1 MDSKIHTMIMSSILA
16 FSLIAGIPTV
26 FAQND
31 TGMTSGGGDM
41 GNMTQAQGENMTQ
54 AQGGEMGMTDGQN
67 GDDGTT
73 AATKTKMTVAATKTK
88 MTVTTAATKTKI
100 TNRMKN

>member
-1 MDSKIHTMIMSSILA
+1 MDSKIHTMIISSILA

-41 GNMTQAQGENMTQ
+41 GMAQGDNMTQTQSGEVGMSQ
-54 AQGGEMGMTDGQN
+54 AQGGDDGDDKDD
-67 GDDGTT
+67 GDDGDD
-73 AATKTKMTVAATKTK
+73 KDKDDGDDKDK
-88 MTVTTAATKTKI
+88 D
-100 TNRMKN
+100 N

>member
-67 GDDGTT
+67 GDDGDNGGDED
-73 AATKTKMTVAATKTK
+73 KDDGGGDEDKDDGG
-88 MTVTTAATKTKI
+88 
-100 TNRMKN
+100 RRRQRQR

>member
-16 FSLIAGIPTV
+16 FSLIAGTSTV

-41 GNMTQAQGENMTQ
+41 GMAQGDNMTQTQGDNMTQTQSGEVGMSQ
-54 AQGGEMGMTDGQN
+54 AQGGDD
-67 GDDGTT
+67 GDD
-73 AATKTKMTVAATKTK
+73 KDKD
-88 MTVTTAATKTKI
+88 
-100 TNRMKN
+100 N

>member
-41 GNMTQAQGENMTQ
+41 GMAQSNMTQAQGDNMTQ
-54 AQGGEMGMTDGQN
+54 AQGGEMGMSQGQSE
-67 GDDGTT
+67 DDGDGGD
-73 AATKTKMTVAATKTK
+73 KDKD
-88 MTVTTAATKTKI
+88 
-100 TNRMKN
+100 N

>member
-41 GNMTQAQGENMTQ
+41 GMAQSNMTQ
-54 AQGGEMGMTDGQN
+54 AQGGEMGMSQGQGEDG
-67 GDDGTT
+67 GDGGDKDGGDGGDKDDGDGGD
-73 AATKTKMTVAATKTK
+73 KDKD
-88 MTVTTAATKTKI
+88 
-100 TNRMKN
+100 N

>member
-16 FSLIAGIPTV
+16 FSLIAGLPTV

-41 GNMTQAQGENMTQ
+41 GNMTQAQG
-54 AQGGEMGMTDGQN
+54 GDMGMTDGQN
-67 GDDGTT
+67 GDDGDNGGD
-73 AATKTKMTVAATKTK
+73 KDKD
-88 MTVTTAATKTKI
+88 
-100 TNRMKN
+100 N

>member
-16 FSLIAGIPTV
+16 FSLIAGTSTV

-41 GNMTQAQGENMTQ
+41 GMTAQGDNMTQAQGDNMTQ
-54 AQGGEMGMTDGQN
+54 AQGGEMGM
-67 GDDGTT
+67 
-73 AATKTKMTVAATKTK
+73 KV
-88 MTVTTAATKTKI
+88 
-100 TNRMKN
+100 R

>member
-1 MDSKIHTMIMSSILA
+1 MIMSSILA

-41 GNMTQAQGENMTQ
+41 GMAQGDNMTQAQGDNMTQ
-54 AQGGEMGMTDGQN
+54 AQGGEMGMSQGQG
-67 GDDGTT
+67 GDDSRP
-73 AATKTKMTVAATKTK
+73 K
-88 MTVTTAATKTKI
+88 
-100 TNRMKN
+100 

>member
-41 GNMTQAQGENMTQ
+41 GMAQGE
-54 AQGGEMGMTDGQN
+54 
-67 GDDGTT
+67 
-73 AATKTKMTVAATKTK
+73 
-88 MTVTTAATKTKI
+88 I
-100 TNRMKN
+100 

>member
-16 FSLIAGIPTV
+16 FSLIAGTSTV

-41 GNMTQAQGENMTQ
+41 GMIKAQGDNMTQAQGDNMTQ
-54 AQGGEMGMTDGQN
+54 AQGGQMGMSQGQGEDDGD
-67 GDDGTT
+67 GDDKDDGDGDD
-73 AATKTKMTVAATKTK
+73 KDDGDGDDKDKD
-88 MTVTTAATKTKI
+88 
-100 TNRMKN
+100 N

>member
-1 MDSKIHTMIMSSILA
+1 MSSILA

-41 GNMTQAQGENMTQ
+41 VKYDTSP
-54 AQGGEMGMTDGQN
+54 
-67 GDDGTT
+67 
-73 AATKTKMTVAATKTK
+73 
-88 MTVTTAATKTKI
+88 
-100 TNRMKN
+100 R

>member
-1 MDSKIHTMIMSSILA
+1 MIMSSILA

-54 AQGGEMGMTDGQN
+54 AQGGDMGMTDGQN
-67 GDDGTT
+67 GDDGGGDED
-73 AATKTKMTVAATKTK
+73 KDDGGGDEDKDDGDNGGDEDKD
-88 MTVTTAATKTKI
+88 
-100 TNRMKN
+100 N